1 VIGQLLGSPQ
11 TAFYAACA
19 LLLLAVAVV
28 AVVLKPALA
37 LWALAVLFLIEF
49 ATPVPLDTS
58 LVKAGTTHI
67 YPADVVAV
75 VLLIATAI
83 YLIRQP
89 PPARIM
95 FPLAVAGVMFT
106 VNLALGVAT
115 FGLQHAVNESREWLY
130 LLTTTAFVI
139 AVGSW
144 TSRFWRPWFALALGM
159 MGLAWL
165 GVARHGVHSATSQ
178 IVINGQLVDSRP
190 LNAAGAAALA
200 FALIVLLG
208 SRTISLRRKI
218 IFGTAA
224 ICTLIV
230 VEQRTVWAVLAV
242 AFLVWAAASLRR
254 HGTVRHRRLAAIG
267 VAVLSTLAV
276 ALVTGVAGGNVFD
289 QSLSEATSKHS
300 TFTWRVT
307 GWTDL
312 LHTEHSAAG
321 WLLGFRFGTGYRRII
336 EGQVVTASPHSFYVA
351 TVLRLG
357 VIGLVALVFLYWNV
371 WKYRHQAAA
380 ALGIT
385 PLTVVLLLIGLVVFS
400 LTYQPSFV
408 MAAQVA
414 ALFVWNPAREPEP
427 AADPVAAPA
436 AQLLG
441 GGP

>member
-1 VIGQLLGSPQ
+1 VIGQLLGSPE

-19 LLLLAVAVV
+19 LLLLTVAVI

-37 LWALAVLFLIEF
+37 LWALAVLFLAEY

-67 YPADVVAV
+67 YPADAVAV

-83 YLIRQP
+83 FLIRQP

-95 FPLAVAGVMFT
+95 FPLGVAGVVFT

-115 FGLQHAVNESREWLY
+115 FGLHHAVNESREWLY
-130 LLTTTAFVI
+130 LLIATAFVV
-139 AVGSW
+139 AAGPW
-144 TSRFWRPWFALALGM
+144 TSRFWRPWFALAFGA

-178 IVINGQLVDSRP
+178 IVVNGQLVDGRA
-190 LNAAGAAALA
+190 LNSDGAAALA
-200 FALIVLLG
+200 FALIILLG
-208 SRTISLRRKI
+208 SRTISVRRKI
-218 IFGTAA
+218 VFGTAA

-230 VEQRTVWAVLAV
+230 VQQRTVWAVLTV

-254 HGTVRHRRLAAIG
+254 HGTARHRRLAATG
-267 VAVLSTLAV
+267 VAVLSTMAV
-276 ALVTGVAGGNVFD
+276 ALVTGVATGNVFD
-289 QSLSEATSKHS
+289 RSLAETTAKHS
-300 TFTWRVT
+300 TFTWRVI

-312 LHTEHSAAG
+312 LRSDHSAAG
-321 WLLGFRFGTGYRRII
+321 LLLGFRFGTGFRRII
-336 EGQVVTASPHSFYVA
+336 DGQVILANPHNFYVS

-357 VIGLVALVFLYWNV
+357 LIGLVALAFLYWNV

-380 ALGIT
+380 ALGISS
-385 PLTVVLLLIGLVVFS
+385 LTVALLLIALVVFS

-408 MAAQVA
+408 MGAQVA
-414 ALFVWNPAREPEP
+414 ALLVWDPAREPQP

-436 AQLLG
+436 AQLLRE
-441 GGP
+441 GP

>member
-1 VIGQLLGSPQ
+1 VIGQLLGSPE
-11 TAFYAACA
+11 TTFYAACA

-37 LWALAVLFLIEF
+37 LWALAVLFLTEF
-49 ATPVPLDTS
+49 ATTIPLNAS
-58 LVKAGTTHI
+58 LVKSGSTHI
-67 YPADVVAV
+67 YPADAVAA

-130 LLTTTAFVI
+130 LLTTTAFVV

-144 TSRFWRPWFALALGM
+144 TPRFWRPWFVLAIGA

-165 GVARHGVHSATSQ
+165 EVAKYGLHSVNTQ
-178 IVINGQLVDSRP
+178 IVYNGQLTDSRP
-190 LNAAGAAALA
+190 LNSDGAAALA

-208 SRTISLRRKI
+208 SRTISVRRKI
-218 IFGTAA
+218 VFGAA
-224 ICTLIV
+224 IICTLIV
-230 VEQRTVWAVLAV
+230 VQQRTVWAVLAV
-242 AFLVWAAASLRR
+242 AFFVWAAASLRR
-254 HGTVRHRRLAAIG
+254 HGTARHRRLAVTG
-267 VAVLSTLAV
+267 VAALSTVAV
-276 ALVTGVAGGNVFD
+276 ALVAGVASGNVFD
-289 QSLSEATSKHS
+289 QSLAETTAKHS
-300 TFTWRVT
+300 TLTWRVI

-321 WLLGFRFGTGYRRII
+321 LLFGFPFGTGYRRII
-336 EGQVVTASPHSFYVA
+336 DGQVVTASPHSFYVA

-371 WKYRHQAAA
+371 WKHRHQAAA
-380 ALGIT
+380 ALGIS
-385 PLTVVLLLIGLVVFS
+385 PLTVALLLIALLVFS

-408 MAAQVA
+408 MGAQVA
-414 ALFVWNPAREPEP
+414 ALLVWDPAREPQP
-427 AADPVAAPA
+427 AAGPVTAPA

-441 GGP
+441 ERP

>member
-1 VIGQLLGSPQ
+1 M
-11 TAFYAACA
+11 
-19 LLLLAVAVV
+19 
-28 AVVLKPALA
+28 
-37 LWALAVLFLIEF
+37 
-49 ATPVPLDTS
+49 
-58 LVKAGTTHI
+58 
-67 YPADVVAV
+67 

-95 FPLAVAGVMFT
+95 FPLAVAGVVFT

-130 LLTTTAFVI
+130 LLTTTAFVV
-139 AVGSW
+139 AAGPW
-144 TSRFWRPWFALALGM
+144 TSRFWRPWYALAFGA

-165 GVARHGVHSATSQ
+165 GVAKHGVHSATSQ
-178 IVINGQLVDSRP
+178 IVINGQLVDGRP
-190 LNAAGAAALA
+190 LNSAGAAALA

-208 SRTISLRRKI
+208 SRTISVRRKI
-218 IFGTAA
+218 VFGTAA

-242 AFLVWAAASLRR
+242 AFLIWAAASLRR
-254 HGTVRHRRLAAIG
+254 HGTARHRRLAATG
-267 VAVLSTLAV
+267 VAVLSTVAV
-276 ALVTGVAGGNVFD
+276 ALAAGVATGNVFD
-289 QSLSEATSKHS
+289 QSLAETTSKHS
-300 TFTWRVT
+300 TFQWRVI

-312 LHTEHSAAG
+312 LHADHSVAG
-321 WLLGFRFGTGYRRII
+321 LVLGFRFGTGYRRII
-336 EGQVVTASPHSFYVA
+336 DGQVILANPHSFYVG

-357 VIGLVALVFLYWNV
+357 LIGLVALAFLYWNV

-380 ALGIT
+380 ALGIS
-385 PLTVVLLLIGLVVFS
+385 PLTVALLLIALVVFS

-414 ALFVWNPAREPEP
+414 ALLVWDPAREPQP

-441 GGP
+441 EGP